1 MKARQ
6 TPPLGTKFVHIN
18 RSHSVEEIDS
28 EVPPSSRQSMA
39 LLAKPISTSTEAR
52 EAPQSEHDYCPE
64 EDLMQLA
71 NITFPD
77 LSTLQNVRKTVT
89 GASPT
94 NIASLY

>member
-1 MKARQ
+1 MR
-6 TPPLGTKFVHIN
+6 
-18 RSHSVEEIDS
+18 
-28 EVPPSSRQSMA
+28 
-39 LLAKPISTSTEAR
+39 R

-77 LSTLQNVRKTVT
+77 LSTLGNVLKTVT
-89 GASPT
+89 GGSPT